1 MIGSH
6 SMSTGLTLH
15 SPRAQVTCN
24 LLPHVFHLAPGR
36 WAVEH
41 HWSRGHVCSCAGDGP
56 CI

>member
-41 HWSRGHVCSCAGDGP
+41 HWSRGTRLQLCW
-56 CI
+56 